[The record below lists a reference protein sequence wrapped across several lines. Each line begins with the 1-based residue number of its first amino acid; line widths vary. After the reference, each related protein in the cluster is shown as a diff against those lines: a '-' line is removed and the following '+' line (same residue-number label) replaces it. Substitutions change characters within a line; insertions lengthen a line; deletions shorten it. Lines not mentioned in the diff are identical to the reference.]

1 MDQRMKDF
9 MDKNSSFSA
18 EEMEAIIK
26 ELVIESYE
34 KNTILLKQGEISTKC
49 YFVLKG
55 CVRQYFNDED
65 GKEVTVNFFTEEQ
78 AVVLF
83 KSYKNKVPSE
93 YFLAC
98 SEESMLVVGTLESEE
113 TMYRQFPVLEKLTRD
128 MVEENF
134 GKEQDERAR
143 SIAAAPE
150 ERYQLLLKQRP
161 ELINRVPQ
169 HQLAS
174 YLGITPESLS
184 RIKKRISQGSYSIVF
199 HPL

>member
-1 MDQRMKDF
+1 MKLDQRMKDF
-9 MDKNSSFSA
+9 MGKNSSFSA
-18 EEMEAIIK
+18 EEMEAIMK
-26 ELVIESYE
+26 DLVIESYE
-34 KNTILLKQGEISTKC
+34 KNTILLKQGEISSKC

-55 CVRQYFNDED
+55 CVRQYFIDED
-65 GKEVTVNFFTEEQ
+65 GKEVTLNFFTEEQ

-83 KSYKNKVPSE
+83 KSYKNKVPSD

-98 SEESMLVVGTLESEE
+98 NEESTLVVGTLESEE

-134 GKEQDERAR
+134 GKEQDERVR
-143 SIAAAPE
+143 FIAQAPE

-184 RIKKRISQGSYSIVF
+184 RIKRRISQGS
-199 HPL
+199 

>member
-1 MDQRMKDF
+1 MF
-9 MDKNSSFSA
+9 
-18 EEMEAIIK
+18 
-26 ELVIESYE
+26 
-34 KNTILLKQGEISTKC
+34 
-49 YFVLKG
+49 FVLKG
-55 CVRQYFNDED
+55 CVRQYFIDEED

-83 KSYKNKVPSE
+83 KSYKNKVPSD
-93 YFLAC
+93 YFLTC
-98 SEESMLVVGTLESEE
+98 NEESTLVVGTLESEE
-113 TMYRQFPVLEKLTRD
+113 TMYRQFQVLKKLTRD

-134 GKEQDERAR
+134 GKEQDERVR
-143 SIAAAPE
+143 FIAQAPE

-184 RIKKRISQGSYSIVF
+184 RIKRRISQGS
-199 HPL
+199 

>member
-9 MDKNSSFSA
+9 MGKNSSFSA
-18 EEMEAIIK
+18 EEMEAIMK
-26 ELVIESYE
+26 DLVIESYE
-34 KNTILLKQGEISTKC
+34 KNTILLKQGEISSKC

-55 CVRQYFNDED
+55 CVRQYFIDAD

-83 KSYKNKVPSE
+83 KSYKNKVPSD

-98 SEESMLVVGTLESEE
+98 NEESTLVVGTLESEE

-134 GKEQDERAR
+134 GKEQDERVR
-143 SIAAAPE
+143 FIAQAPE

-184 RIKKRISQGSYSIVF
+184 RIKRRISQGS
-199 HPL
+199 